1 MQVKLQPGGLRG
13 KVGRGLDLGQVID
26 LVSAFGSW
34 LGGEPVLVTRDTRP
48 SSPMLAHAVLSA
60 LSAAGCEALD
70 AGICPTAVAVHDAA
84 RLGVSGVVSVTA
96 SHNDAL
102 WNGLKLYGQSGRAL
116 SAREGEEVLDLF
128 HQGEFAKARF
138 DGLGA
143 TRPLDDVIERYVEDL
158 SRWVDRERIAR
169 ARLRVVIDT
178 CGGSAAMVV
187 PQLCRALGVDLIP
200 LGGEP
205 NGVFAHPPDP
215 TAQNLAAVA
224 AIVRPVQARAGF
236 GLSSDGERVSFVGAA
251 GFAVGSEAT
260 LPLLAEALLD
270 GRAAQGP
277 IVAAVTCDSRIDHVA
292 GRHGTAVVRCGV
304 GATAVLER
312 MAESGAAI
320 GGESSGGVALA
331 GFQLA
336 FDGIAA
342 IARMLEW
349 LAAGGELEELHARLP
364 ETHVRSVAIPVGL
377 SQAYAALARIRD
389 SATGEVSELDG
400 LRIAVPGGWTFVRVS
415 ATEPVIRVLCEAESA
430 ELADELIRR
439 LERSVRGHEGAAP

>member
-48 SSPMLAHAVLSA
+48 SSPMLAHAVLAS

-70 AGICPTAVAVHDAA
+70 AGICPTAVAVHEAA

-138 DGLGA
+138 DRLGA
-143 TRPLDDVIERYVEDL
+143 TRLLDDVSDRYVEDL

-178 CGGSAAMVV
+178 CAGSAAMVI

-205 NGVFAHPPDP
+205 SGVFAHPPDP
-215 TAQNLAAVA
+215 TARNLAAVA

-251 GFAVGSEAT
+251 GFAPGSEAT
-260 LPLLAEALLD
+260 LPLLAEALD
-270 GRAAQGP
+270 GQAAQGP

-292 GRHGTAVVRCGV
+292 ARRGIELVRCGV

-312 MAESGAAI
+312 MAETGAAL

-342 IARMLEW
+342 IARMLEC
-349 LAAGGELEELHARLP
+349 LAAGQELEELHARLP
-364 ETHVRSVAIPVGL
+364 VTHVRSLAIPVGL
-377 SQAYAALARIRD
+377 SQAYAALARLRE
-389 SATGEVSELDG
+389 AAEGEVNELDG
-400 LRIAVPGGWTFVRVS
+400 LRVSVPGGWTFVRVS
-415 ATEPVIRVLCEAESA
+415 GTEPVIRVLCEADSE
-430 ELADELIRR
+430 ERADDLIRR
-439 LERSVRGHEGAAP
+439 LGRAIRNQDGELA